1 MTVNVSELIEKLKK
15 LGYKVFIKNGNIRC
29 VLIGDN
35 RPRESE
41 VLSLVGML
49 KSNKGAVVKYL
60 ESLSETGLNAKD
72 YELDRYL
79 GKPDLNPNK
88 YPCERCGAIA
98 GRYCLGQDLPGKW
111 WFGWWC
117 LKCRPYDE
125 PKLN

>member
-1 MTVNVSELIEKLKK
+1 MTANVSELIEKLKK

-35 RPRESE
+35 KPRESE

-49 KSNKGAVVKYL
+49 KSNKDEAVKYI

-88 YPCERCGAIA
+88 YPCGRCGAIA
-98 GRYCLGQDLPGKW
+98 GRYCLGQDLTGKW
-111 WFGWWC
+111 WFSWWC
-117 LKCRPYDE
+117 LKCMPYGE